1 MIKVAQSHA
10 HVGCGRGGGGGHHS
24 PLAAIKEA
32 EPGHSPH
39 PLTHIHPLSGRHF
52 DFALDATMWCLYAY
66 ISLSALVFALSNRGS
81 GYARCFLLAP
91 VFVAVFIF
99 RRVRDER

>member
-1 MIKVAQSHA
+1 
-10 HVGCGRGGGGGHHS
+10 
-24 PLAAIKEA
+24 
-32 EPGHSPH
+32 
-39 PLTHIHPLSGRHF
+39 
-52 DFALDATMWCLYAY
+52 MWCLYAY